1 MDIFELVK
9 IAKAKVEEPELF
21 FNEEVQTLVAFL
33 RSKGVLAVNRTEQH
47 GHLHYLFCATL
58 VSAYYIDKKIYISS
72 RFYGKYTDNGIST
85 KFLNWLDEL
94 VRRGLIVT
102 YSNKGIAEGNV
113 HLGDA
118 IISYIEGVKNISK
131 KVEQVEQL
139 DLTA

>member
-58 VSAYYIDKKIYISS
+58 VSAYYIDKS
-72 RFYGKYTDNGIST
+72 
-85 KFLNWLDEL
+85 
-94 VRRGLIVT
+94 
-102 YSNKGIAEGNV
+102 IAEGNV
-113 HLGDA
+113 HLEDA